1 MNDGYSALGGK
12 FEYLNSDCD
21 YEKWSQYLINT
32 LQGLGAGPRG
42 IDIGCGNGYF
52 TRALYRAGKEM
63 CGTDISPEMLTR
75 ARELAPPRASAQNFY
90 LAI

>member
-42 IDIGCGNGYF
+42 IDIGCGNG
-52 TRALYRAGKEM
+52 
-63 CGTDISPEMLTR
+63 
-75 ARELAPPRASAQNFY
+75 
-90 LAI
+90 

>member
-32 LQGLGAGPRG
+32 LQGHAEFCTLNKSRCLSF
-42 IDIGCGNGYF
+42 I
-52 TRALYRAGKEM
+52 
-63 CGTDISPEMLTR
+63 
-75 ARELAPPRASAQNFY
+75 
-90 LAI
+90 

>member
-21 YEKWSQYLINT
+21 YEKWSQYLIKT
-32 LQGLGAGPRG
+32 LEGLGAGPRG

-52 TRALYRAGKEM
+52 TRALYRAGYDVV
-63 CGTDISPEMLTR
+63 GIDISHAMLNVA
-75 ARELAPPRASAQNFY
+75 ARKAAEEGTPCEF
-90 LAI
+90 